1 MKTAIEYYFMCNY
14 VGCVADKVNNL
25 IRLANIFNIYR
36 LTLWMEEKKDLG
48 VILNHL
54 SP

>member
-25 IRLANIFNIYR
+25 STDRLLICRSIDY
-36 LTLWMEEKKDLG
+36 
-48 VILNHL
+48 
-54 SP
+54 